1 MILASVRPVVS
12 IFTANRG
19 DFDTSICFSEDMQC
33 KIVFGHLLMTSLAFG
48 FDANEKGVPRVIEKS
63 RTLSA
68 LIISQHQK
76 VYTTFFAMHEPLCCY
91 FLEGL
96 K

>member
-12 IFTANRG
+12 IFTENRG

-48 FDANEKGVPRVIEKS
+48 FDANEKGMNSEQVSLVLSKKVVPCQR
-63 RTLSA
+63 
-68 LIISQHQK
+68 
-76 VYTTFFAMHEPLCCY
+76 
-91 FLEGL
+91 
-96 K
+96 